1 MGYTPKYGEAR
12 TSGIMKTKE
21 LAGKSALFNLG
32 EVSPINHDLSSGGE
46 HTHMEGSDKYTF
58 QENVKPGTE
67 RQSGRGRRQLS
78 RSMADAAN
86 AESEGYEGTQYNT
99 QGYMSGGSKGSVK
112 LFTNKNILEAK
123 TGTRGGGSYG
133 NAVSTEA
140 TYEPV
145 EARDV
150 RKQLRATGSA
160 SITDGVVSSGTT
172 QTRTAT
178 GSTKRDTDK
187 AAYAAKTETRRSE
200 LKDLKA
206 RKEGERSR
214 DMLEK
219 KQAKEKELVNRRAQR
234 SQREKERE
242 NKKTNKK

>member
-1 MGYTPKYGEAR
+1 MAYTPKYGTAR

-21 LAGKSALFNLG
+21 LAGKSGLFNLG

-46 HTHMEGSDKYTF
+46 HTHIEGSDKYTY
-58 QENVKPGTE
+58 QKDVKPGTK
-67 RQSGRGRRQLS
+67 RQSRKGRREL
-78 RSMADAAN
+78 ANTIAAN
-86 AESEGYEGTQYNT
+86 TNNRDADGEALNSE
-99 QGYMSGGSKGSVK
+99 GYMSGGSGGSVK
-112 LFTNKNILEAK
+112 LFTNNNILEAK
-123 TGTRGGGSYG
+123 TGTRGGGGQRPTSYTS
-133 NAVSTEA
+133 AK
-140 TYEPV
+140 YD
-145 EARDV
+145 DV
-150 RKQLRATGSA
+150 KAKDIRKQLKSTGSV
-160 SITDGVVSSGTT
+160 SITDGVISSGTT

-214 DMLEK
+214 DMLER

>member
-1 MGYTPKYGEAR
+1 MGYTPKYGANR

-32 EVSPINHDLSSGGE
+32 KVSPINHDLSSGGE
-46 HTHMEGSDKYTF
+46 HTHIENSDKYTF
-58 QENVKPGTE
+58 EKDVKPGTK
-67 RQSGRGRRQLS
+67 RQSRKGRIQLAEN
-78 RSMADAAN
+78 MANAAN
-86 AESEGYEGTQYNT
+86 AKAEGFEGTQYNT
-99 QGYMSGGSKGSVK
+99 QGYMNSGSKGSIK

-133 NAVSTEA
+133 KAVESKA

-145 EARDV
+145 KAKDV
-150 RKQLRATGSA
+150 SKQIKLTGSA
-160 SITDGVVSSGTT
+160 SITDGVVSPGTT

-187 AAYAAKTETRRSE
+187 AARISERAKKIAVNKN
-200 LKDLKA
+200 LKT

-214 DMLEK
+214 DMLER
-219 KQAKEKELVNRRAQR
+219 KQA
-234 SQREKERE
+234 REKMIAERK

>member
-1 MGYTPKYGEAR
+1 MR
-12 TSGIMKTKE
+12 
-21 LAGKSALFNLG
+21 
-32 EVSPINHDLSSGGE
+32 GG
-46 HTHMEGSDKYTF
+46 
-58 QENVKPGTE
+58 
-67 RQSGRGRRQLS
+67 
-78 RSMADAAN
+78 
-86 AESEGYEGTQYNT
+86 
-99 QGYMSGGSKGSVK
+99 SGGSVN
-112 LFTNKNILEAK
+112 LLTNNNILEAK
-123 TGTRGGGSYG
+123 TGTRGGGGQRPTSYTS
-133 NAVSTEA
+133 AK
-140 TYEPV
+140 YHDV
-145 EARDV
+145 EAKDI
-150 RKQLRATGSA
+150 RKQLKSTGSV
-160 SITDGVVSSGTT
+160 SITDGVISSGTT

-200 LKDLKA
+200 LKNLKA

>member
-1 MGYTPKYGEAR
+1 MAYKPTYGEAR

-21 LAGKSALFNLG
+21 LASKSGLFNLG
-32 EVSPINHDLSSGGE
+32 ETNPINHNLSSGGE
-46 HTHMEGSDKYTF
+46 HTHIENSDKYTF

-67 RQSGRGRRQLS
+67 RQSRSGRNKLA
-78 RSMADAAN
+78 RSMTNAAN
-86 AESEGYEGTQYNT
+86 AESEGFEGTQYNT
-99 QGYMSGGSKGSVK
+99 QGHMRGGSKGSIK

-178 GSTKRDTDK
+178 GSTKRDLSTQARRADRD
-187 AAYAAKTETRRSE
+187 AKIAVKKNLKTRV
-200 LKDLKA
+200 
-206 RKEGERSR
+206 EGERSR
-214 DMLEK
+214 DMLER
-219 KQAKEKELVNRRAQR
+219 KQA
-234 SQREKERE
+234 REKMIAERK

>member
-1 MGYTPKYGEAR
+1 MAYKPTYGENR

-21 LAGKSALFNLG
+21 LAGKSGLFNLG
-32 EVSPINHDLSSGGE
+32 EVSPINHNLSSGGE
-46 HTHMEGSDKYTF
+46 HTHIEGSDKYTY
-58 QENVKPGTE
+58 EKDVKPGTE
-67 RQSGRGRRQLS
+67 KQSRKGRKQLS
-78 RSMADAAN
+78 NQMANAAN
-86 AESEGYEGTQYNT
+86 AEAEGFEGTQYNT
-99 QGYMSGGSKGSVK
+99 QGYMNSGSKGSIK

-133 NAVSTEA
+133 KAVESKA

-145 EARDV
+145 KAKDI
-150 RKQLRATGSA
+150 RKQLKSTGSV
-160 SITDGVVSSGTT
+160 SITDGVISSGTT

-206 RKEGERSR
+206 RKEAERSR
-214 DMLEK
+214 DMLER
-219 KQAKEKELVNRRAQR
+219 KQ
-234 SQREKERE
+234 ERE

>member
-1 MGYTPKYGEAR
+1 MGYTPEYGANR

-21 LAGKSALFNLG
+21 LAGKSGLFNLG

-46 HTHMEGSDKYTF
+46 HTHIEGSDKYTY
-58 QENVKPGTE
+58 QEDVKTGTKKQS
-67 RQSGRGRRQLS
+67 RSGRNELAKN
-78 RSMADAAN
+78 MANAAN
-86 AESEGYEGTQYNT
+86 AESEGFEGTQYNT
-99 QGYMSGGSKGSVK
+99 QGHMRSGSKGSIK
-112 LFTNKNILEAK
+112 LFTKKNILEAK

-133 NAVSTEA
+133 KAVETKA
-140 TYEPV
+140 TYKKV
-145 EARDV
+145 KARDV
-150 RKQLRATGSA
+150 RNQLRATGSA
-160 SITDGVVSSGTT
+160 SITDGVISSGTT

-200 LKDLKA
+200 LKNLKA

-214 DMLEK
+214 DMLER

>member
-1 MGYTPKYGEAR
+1 MAYKPTYGEAR

-21 LAGKSALFNLG
+21 LASKSGLFNLG
-32 EVSPINHDLSSGGE
+32 ETNPINHNLSNGGE

-67 RQSGRGRRQLS
+67 RQSWSGRKQLS

-133 NAVSTEA
+133 KAVESKA
-140 TYEPV
+140 TYKKV
-145 EARDV
+145 KARDV
-150 RKQLRATGSA
+150 SKQLRATGSA
-160 SITDGVVSSGTT
+160 SITDGVVSPGTT

-178 GSTKRDTDK
+178 GSTKRDLSTQARRAERD
-187 AAYAAKTETRRSE
+187 AKIAVNKN
-200 LKDLKA
+200 LKT

-214 DMLEK
+214 DMLER
-219 KQAKEKELVNRRAQR
+219 KQAKEKELVNRIAQR

-242 NKKTNKK
+242 NIKTNKK